1 MNVIKTAKFS
11 EEPAYDGGKP
21 YISKEIKGP
30 NTAFSACLHLIFQH
44 TADVYETMLQIVAE
58 KYGHSVEEMMEAVS
72 QDERFKNM
80 MINPVL
86 KGLDYFDKD
95 DLAKVVPPPQEH
107 KEEPIEEKMSNLSL
121 NESTRVIKIKK
132 TAVKKVVKAK
142 TKKEETDA

>member
-11 EEPAYDGGKP
+11 EEPAYEDGKP

-44 TADVYETMLQIVAE
+44 TADVYQTMLQIVAE

-86 KGLDYFDKD
+86 KGLDYFDKG
-95 DLAKVVPPPQEH
+95 DLEKVIPPTPQEL
-107 KEEPIEEKMSNLSL
+107 PIEEKMSNLTISE
-121 NESTRVIKIKK
+121 NTRVIKVKK
-132 TAVKKVVKAK
+132 TPVKKVVKTK
-142 TKKEETDA
+142 SKKEETDS

>member
-95 DLAKVVPPPQEH
+95 DLAKVIPPPQEH

-132 TAVKKVVKAK
+132 TAVKKVVKTK